1 MHKIARYEIAITLA
15 ISAILSGWYVSSRLD
30 YDIANHN
37 RPENAVARIFN
48 KAKTNVMIIKA
59 PQPKA
64 APEPVNYTVPF
75 VQPKFGNPQETFVHE
90 NGFEIGKTP
99 FQHTDAPEASIED
112 AFGRPE
118 TVVVRYDGKT
128 NASPDFNIPSN
139 LRSLFLKATLS
150 RQGKQ
155 YIFATDAWYENIAPC
170 LKSIAKFAKDNKKP
184 AVLVFTFKYKNNDD
198 KAAEYVSLKAFSQ
211 KDLGKALS
219 LNVTF
224 HNFKENS
231 ELDYAKLSLAGLKD

>member
-1 MHKIARYEIAITLA
+1 MHKIARYEIITTLA
-15 ISAILSGWYVSSRLD
+15 ISAILGGWYISNRLD

-37 RPENAVARIFN
+37 RPENAVARLFT
-48 KAKTNVMIIKA
+48 KAKANIMIIKA
-59 PQPKA
+59 PQQKA

-75 VQPKFGNPQETFVHE
+75 VQPKFGNPQEAFVHE

-99 FQHTDAPEASIED
+99 FQHTDSPEASID
-112 AFGRPE
+112 DLYDRPE
-118 TVVVRYDGKT
+118 TVVVRYDGKANAAPNF
-128 NASPDFNIPSN
+128 NASSDFH
-139 LRSLFLKATLS
+139 SLFLKAPLS

-155 YIFATDAWYENIAPC
+155 YIFATDAWHENISPC

-184 AVLVFTFKYKNNDD
+184 VVLVFTFKYNHQDD
-198 KAAEYVSLKAFSQ
+198 KAAEYVTLKAFSQ

-224 HNFKENS
+224 HNFRENS

>member
-1 MHKIARYEIAITLA
+1 MHKIARYEIITTLA
-15 ISAILSGWYVSSRLD
+15 ISAILGGWYISNRLD

-37 RPENAVARIFN
+37 RPENAVARLFT
-48 KAKTNVMIIKA
+48 KAKANIMIIKA

-75 VQPKFGNPQETFVHE
+75 VQPKFGNPQEAFVHE

-99 FQHTDAPEASIED
+99 FQHTNSPEASID
-112 AFGRPE
+112 DLHNRPE
-118 TVVVRYDGKT
+118 TVVVRYGGKT
-128 NASPDFNIPSN
+128 NTAPNFDAPTDFH
-139 LRSLFLKATLS
+139 SLFLKAPLS

-155 YIFATDAWYENIAPC
+155 YIFATDAWHENISPC

-184 AVLVFTFKYKNNDD
+184 VVLVFNFKYKNDD
-198 KAAEYVSLKAFSQ
+198 DRAAEYVTLKAFSQ

-224 HNFKENS
+224 HNFRENS

>member
-1 MHKIARYEIAITLA
+1 MHKIARYEIITTLA
-15 ISAILSGWYVSSRLD
+15 ISAILGGWYISNRLD

-37 RPENAVARIFN
+37 RPENAVARLFT
-48 KAKTNVMIIKA
+48 KAKANIMIIKA
-59 PQPKA
+59 PQQKA

-75 VQPKFGNPQETFVHE
+75 VQPKFGNPQEVYVHE

-99 FQHTDAPEASIED
+99 FQHTDSPEASID
-112 AFGRPE
+112 DLYDRPE
-118 TVVVRYDGKT
+118 TVVVRYDGKA
-128 NASPDFNIPSN
+128 NAAPDFNTSSDFH
-139 LRSLFLKATLS
+139 SLFLKAPLS

-155 YIFATDAWYENIAPC
+155 YIFATDAWHENISPC

-184 AVLVFTFKYKNNDD
+184 VVLVFTFKYNHQDD
-198 KAAEYVSLKAFSQ
+198 KAAEYVTLKAFSQ

-224 HNFKENS
+224 HNFRENS